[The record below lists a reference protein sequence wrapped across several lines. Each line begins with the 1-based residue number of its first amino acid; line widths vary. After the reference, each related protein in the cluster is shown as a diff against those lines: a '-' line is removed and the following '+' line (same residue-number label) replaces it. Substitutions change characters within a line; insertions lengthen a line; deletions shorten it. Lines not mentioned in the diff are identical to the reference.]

1 MPQVLLPEIVSR
13 SLLSLRG
20 HACANDPVFVSRK
33 GGRLSERT
41 VNDMMKRLRSLNA
54 LVHEARLRETG
65 KSNVD

>member
-1 MPQVLLPEIVSR
+1 MLLPEIVSR

-20 HACANDPVFVSRK
+20 DAGANDPVFVSRK